1 MGEVSACAARSRL
14 PISRGSPQLTRQLL
28 YLTQYAYL
36 LELKY
41 PQYLD
46 LRALVRAILQTSAA
60 RLLRHRYRVPA
71 ARPLNGRGITRMSNV
86 IVGLPDPP
94 VLISDVNPAVML
106 AFFGATAIAALG
118 LACYWAFT
126 RRDVLPIVTCISA
139 VICSL
144 NEPIF
149 DILGKITYAENNPIA
164 FTAFGRSIPWFL
176 VIGYIAWV
184 GLFPYVIA
192 GWMAAGWS
200 NRRLYVVSVLG
211 TLSVVGTEV
220 VNRFLHGW
228 KYYGE
233 PPLQFFGGVA
243 AMASVPLVAGFL
255 LYALAFP
262 ATGFRRVI
270 AGLFIPLL
278 SLPMMFAST
287 GLPLYLALYS
297 NLPPVFNYI
306 AVVAL
311 LVLIAAAVVGT
322 VHLGRTMAQR
332 WSPRFSARQEWSI
345 S

>member
-1 MGEVSACAARSRL
+1 MRE
-14 PISRGSPQLTRQLL
+14 
-28 YLTQYAYL
+28 
-36 LELKY
+36 
-41 PQYLD
+41 
-46 LRALVRAILQTSAA
+46 
-60 RLLRHRYRVPA
+60 
-71 ARPLNGRGITRMSNV
+71 V

-94 VLISDVNPAVML
+94 VLVSEFHPAVML
-106 AFFGATAIAALG
+106 LFFGATAVAALG

-126 RRDVLPIVTCISA
+126 RRDALPIVTCLSA
-139 VICSL
+139 AVCAL

-164 FTAFGRSIPWFL
+164 FTAFGRAIPWFL
-176 VIGYIAWV
+176 VVGYIAWV

-200 NRRLYVVSVLG
+200 KRRLYLVSVLG
-211 TLSVVGTEV
+211 VLSVVGTEV
-220 VNRFLHGW
+220 VNRFVHAW

-255 LYALAFP
+255 LYALALP
-262 ATGFRRVI
+262 AKGFRRLI

-287 GLPLYLALYS
+287 GLPLYIALYG
-297 NLPPVFNYI
+297 NFPPAFNYV

-311 LVLIAAAVVGT
+311 LALIWASVVGT
-322 VHLGRTMAQR
+322 VHLTELWRNGGGLVFQPVKTGQ
-332 WSPRFSARQEWSI
+332 SI
-345 S
+345 KPNPVMEDVS

>member
-1 MGEVSACAARSRL
+1 MRE
-14 PISRGSPQLTRQLL
+14 
-28 YLTQYAYL
+28 
-36 LELKY
+36 
-41 PQYLD
+41 
-46 LRALVRAILQTSAA
+46 
-60 RLLRHRYRVPA
+60 
-71 ARPLNGRGITRMSNV
+71 V

-94 VLISDVNPAVML
+94 VLVSDVNPAVML
-106 AFFGATAIAALG
+106 VFFGATAIAALG

-126 RRDVLPIVTCISA
+126 RRDALPIVTCVSA
-139 VICSL
+139 AICSL

-192 GWMAAGWS
+192 RWMAAGWS

-322 VHLGRTMAQR
+322 VHLAEQWRNGGALAFQ
-332 WSPRFSARQEWSI
+332 PVKNGQSAKPDPVLEEVS
-345 S
+345 

>member
-1 MGEVSACAARSRL
+1 MRE
-14 PISRGSPQLTRQLL
+14 I
-28 YLTQYAYL
+28 
-36 LELKY
+36 
-41 PQYLD
+41 
-46 LRALVRAILQTSAA
+46 
-60 RLLRHRYRVPA
+60 
-71 ARPLNGRGITRMSNV
+71 

-94 VLISDVNPAVML
+94 VLVSEFSPAVML
-106 AFFGATAIAALG
+106 GFFGATAVAALG

-126 RRDVLPIVTCISA
+126 RRDALPIVTCVSA
-139 VICSL
+139 AICAL

-164 FTAFGRSIPWFL
+164 FTAFGRAIPWFL
-176 VIGYIAWV
+176 VVGYIAWV

-200 NRRLYVVSVLG
+200 RRRLYLVSVLG

-220 VNRFLHGW
+220 VNRFVHGW

-255 LYALAFP
+255 LYALALP
-262 ATGFRRVI
+262 ATGFRRLV

-287 GLPLYLALYS
+287 GLPLYLALYGNFS
-297 NLPPVFNYI
+297 PVFNYV

-311 LVLIAAAVVGT
+311 LVLIWVAVVGT
-322 VHLGRTMAQR
+322 VHLAELWRNGGGLVSQPLKTSQ
-332 WSPRFSARQEWSI
+332 SAKPNPVMEDVS
-345 S
+345 

>member
-1 MGEVSACAARSRL
+1 MRE
-14 PISRGSPQLTRQLL
+14 
-28 YLTQYAYL
+28 
-36 LELKY
+36 
-41 PQYLD
+41 
-46 LRALVRAILQTSAA
+46 
-60 RLLRHRYRVPA
+60 
-71 ARPLNGRGITRMSNV
+71 V

-94 VLISDVNPAVML
+94 VLVSEFHPAVML
-106 AFFGATAIAALG
+106 LFFGATAVAALG

-126 RRDVLPIVTCISA
+126 RRDALPIVTCLSA
-139 VICSL
+139 AVCAL

-164 FTAFGRSIPWFL
+164 FTAFGRAIPWFL
-176 VIGYIAWV
+176 VVGYIAWV

-200 NRRLYVVSVLG
+200 KRRLYLVSVLG
-211 TLSVVGTEV
+211 MLSVVGTEV
-220 VNRFLHGW
+220 VNRFVHGW

-255 LYALAFP
+255 LYALALP
-262 ATGFRRVI
+262 AKGFRRLI

-287 GLPLYLALYS
+287 GLPLYIALYGDF
-297 NLPPVFNYI
+297 PPAFNYG

-311 LVLIAAAVVGT
+311 LLLIWVAVVGT
-322 VHLGRTMAQR
+322 VHLTELWRNGGGLVFQPVKTGQ
-332 WSPRFSARQEWSI
+332 SI
-345 S
+345 KPIPVMEDVS

>member
-1 MGEVSACAARSRL
+1 M
-14 PISRGSPQLTRQLL
+14 
-28 YLTQYAYL
+28 
-36 LELKY
+36 
-41 PQYLD
+41 
-46 LRALVRAILQTSAA
+46 QTSAA

-211 TLSVVGTEV
+211 TLSVVGTEI

-228 KYYGE
+228 KYYGD

-262 ATGFRRVI
+262 ATGLRRVL

-287 GLPLYLALYS
+287 GLPLYIALYS

-311 LVLIAAAVVGT
+311 LVLIAAAVIGT
-322 VHLGRTMAQR
+322 VHLAEQWRNGGALALRPVKNAQ
-332 WSPRFSARQEWSI
+332 SAKPNPVLEEVS
-345 S
+345 